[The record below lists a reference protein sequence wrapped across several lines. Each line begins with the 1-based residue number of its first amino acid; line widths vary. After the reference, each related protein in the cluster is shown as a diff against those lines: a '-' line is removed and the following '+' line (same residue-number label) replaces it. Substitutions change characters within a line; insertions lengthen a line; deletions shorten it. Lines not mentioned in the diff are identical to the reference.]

1 MNQRLFILYNHYGV
15 TRCYYKHYG
24 NAPWK
29 VCENNITWHNKQA
42 SSKTVYNILKQLQG
56 LINLL
61 CYSICRLISKHP
73 RSSISSPA
81 LANHPKVHNI
91 TKIIYYYIRYSYN
104 SRLFC
109 PKSEIRLSPVHI
121 TSLCLHQFITSSYS
135 SNCFDCLTPDKT
147 NGTKPTSCYRKLIMN
162 ASIAPGCCLTCKI
175 LFHCCFDDL
184 ILLLLISPNHGSC

>member
-1 MNQRLFILYNHYGV
+1 MMHWDMQWISVYLSSTTTMASHV
-15 TRCYYKHYG
+15 VQHYG

-91 TKIIYYYIRYSYN
+91 TKIIYYYIRYSHN

-109 PKSEIRLSPVHI
+109 PKSEIGLPPFILRHSVYINL
-121 TSLCLHQFITSSYS
+121 LHLPILVIV
-135 SNCFDCLTPDKT
+135 LTV
-147 NGTKPTSCYRKLIMN
+147 
-162 ASIAPGCCLTCKI
+162 
-175 LFHCCFDDL
+175 
-184 ILLLLISPNHGSC
+184 